1 MALKKN
7 SLRFSF
13 TTLQFWSVQ
22 YEMLQF
28 KLLADNFF
36 RFRHRMQ
43 IMLIFIDLTTEIVIL
58 TTKHFS

>member
-7 SLRFSF
+7 SLPFSF

-36 RFRHRMQ
+36 RFSHRMQ